1 LARWVKQVGPQVQS
15 DRTKRSLTSSE
26 QKANIVGD
34 GKVRAT
40 ANRCQDPWDSLAHK
54 RFQEI
59 PPGCVSGPSL
69 CTQGAQT
76 SRLLLWSGRGL
87 CVDEDSGTS
96 WEKSPGCQARVSA
109 AWMHK
114 QYGIALWAERFGQ
127 GQRGPAGFR
136 LCNLVAQ
143 SRLKKV
149 GSTAFSSPRS
159 AGVEGSAFASSTGP
173 EWWPLSQCAPAF
185 SSCLRGLNRRYELI
199 LRGTRFN
206 DSPFS
211 MSRVLLVPGA

>member
-1 LARWVKQVGPQVQS
+1 MAKPEQPQ
-15 DRTKRSLTSSE
+15 T
-26 QKANIVGD
+26 GD
-34 GKVRAT
+34 GTVGLSGTQTLSGRS
-40 ANRCQDPWDSLAHK
+40 P
-54 RFQEI
+54 RFRLRPEFVH
-59 PPGCVSGPSL
+59 PE
-69 CTQGAQT
+69 CTNIE
-76 SRLLLWSGRGL
+76 LPLWSGRGL

-127 GQRGPAGFR
+127 GQRGPAAFR

-149 GSTAFSSPRS
+149 GCTAFSSPRS